1 MPESSCFICEKHRQ
15 GESAEGGVVYEDDL
29 VYAGHSH
36 TLGRPAIY
44 LGYLMAEPKRHVAGL
59 GALTDDEA
67 GALGRLVNRLAGALK
82 DVEGAEH
89 VYSFVFGDNAIAG
102 RHLHIHVVPRY
113 PGTPRQY
120 WARRLT
126 EWPDAPRGGPEA
138 MRSLVDRLRSSLA

>member
-67 GALGRLVNRLAGALK
+67 GGQQPNSGTKNGGRLL
-82 DVEGAEH
+82 EP
-89 VYSFVFGDNAIAG
+89 ST
-102 RHLHIHVVPRY
+102 LHFERSHFSPRFDDC
-113 PGTPRQY
+113 PTFR
-120 WARRLT
+120 
-126 EWPDAPRGGPEA
+126 
-138 MRSLVDRLRSSLA
+138 